1 MTFSINQNFELIL
14 SCRYFLTFLS
24 VYETILF
31 INTISKELNKKLIIE
46 YRNTDTFFNSCEKKK
61 KFAIIDDIKE

>member
-31 INTISKELNKKLIIE
+31 INTISKELKKLIIE